1 MQISPYTTKS
11 ILILLLLHISLACRA
26 EVPVIM
32 VFGDSLSAGYGVDL
46 EADWVGLM
54 ENRLKAREIGIRV
67 VNASISGDTTS
78 SGVIR
83 IGKALQEHRPRLV
96 ILELGANDGLR
107 GLSLTAMKNNLTG
120 IIRQATVAG
129 ARVLLVGMRL
139 PPNYGPEYTRRF
151 SSVYADLATAYQ
163 LPLVPFLLA
172 GVAGNGALMQE
183 DGLHPAAAAQP
194 TILDNVWPHLEPLL
208 NQD

>member
-1 MQISPYTTKS
+1 
-11 ILILLLLHISLACRA
+11 
-26 EVPVIM
+26 M

-151 SSVYADLATAYQ
+151 SSVYTDLATAYQ